1 MTFIFYSKRKP
12 LKMSAQIEEKKQTT
26 AEMSDTANAPVKKRI
41 IKVKRQKAAEPV
53 EEKKQTTPK
62 EDQKTATVII
72 VLPTIGQPYIW
83 KASQYEKKDVKIRNK
98 EVCKVVQGTVV
109 FDCIDNLIIHPM
121 FSNRW
126 KLVSQLLSNKK
137 HREKVSLCV
146 NANGLNDCCLN
157 MACINRMA
165 FSPYAGELALIV
177 PVSIFND
184 KISLKMFKPV
194 KLPNQK
200 DDELMGV
207 FEADDEEEMETM
219 QKWATENGYD
229 YNYRTGQI
237 FEKETGLKDE

>member
-26 AEMSDTANAPVKKRI
+26 
-41 IKVKRQKAAEPV
+41 
-53 EEKKQTTPK
+53 PK

-72 VLPTIGQPYIW
+72 VLPTFGEPYIW
-83 KASQYEKKDVKIRNK
+83 KASQYEKKDVEIRNK
-98 EVCKVVQGTVV
+98 EVRKVVQGTAA
-109 FDCIDNLIIHPM
+109 FDCIANLVIHPM

-137 HREKVSLCV
+137 HREKVMLCV
-146 NANGLNDCCLN
+146 NANGLEDCCLN
-157 MACINRMA
+157 MACINIMA
-165 FSPYAGELALIV
+165 SSPYAGELALIV

-200 DDELMGV
+200 DDELIGV

-219 QKWATENGYD
+219 QKWTNVNGYE

-237 FEKETGLKDE
+237 FEKETGLGGSSSEHP